1 VAALPDED
9 RRRTWA
15 HLMRELRD
23 RNLGT
28 ITVTKAQLRAALD
41 ATDAWID
48 SNQTGFNNAIPQPAR
63 GAMST
68 EQKTLMFCLVAM
80 RRAGILRALEDG

>member
-1 VAALPDED
+1 MAVLPDED

-23 RNLGT
+23 LGLGP
-28 ITVTKAQLRAALD
+28 ISVTKADLRAALN
-41 ATDAWID
+41 ATDAWIEA
-48 SNQTGFNNAIPQPAR
+48 NQTAFNNAIPQPAR